1 VQADGYYAAIEG
13 GGRFLE
19 HASVRETGAGAPLP
33 AARLEGEFDAGSAV
47 GVTFGK
53 YLQQNLRTEVEM
65 QWSSNALDHLGVR
78 RDGGLGETLNTPALT
93 GQRVRT
99 GGDLEAIAFMVNAFY
114 EVDYGLLRP
123 YFGAGVGLA
132 AGAPNR
138 RRECGP
144 KGAALASCT
153 RVSGPAAAPRSSA
166 GCNLVA
172 VARLALL
179 AQGALLGSSG
189 PRPRDHAL
197 LHERRVQFLEFVI
210 IEHVVAVG
218 VKVCHHLI

>member
-1 VQADGYYAAIEG
+1 MSGTYILPITHVAPGFCLIVYRAHDRAIRLYRAPARLGGRWGAVGGRHTRHCNYTLCNNHARTSRAATSEISISPGRPPLKHVQATRGAAVTKIETKP
-13 GGRFLE
+13 
-19 HASVRETGAGAPLP
+19 S
-33 AARLEGEFDAGSAV
+33 
-47 GVTFGK
+47 
-53 YLQQNLRTEVEM
+53 
-65 QWSSNALDHLGVR
+65 
-78 RDGGLGETLNTPALT
+78 
-93 GQRVRT
+93 
-99 GGDLEAIAFMVNAFY
+99 
-114 EVDYGLLRP
+114 
-123 YFGAGVGLA
+123 AGVGLA

-218 VKVCHHLI
+218 VKVCHHLV